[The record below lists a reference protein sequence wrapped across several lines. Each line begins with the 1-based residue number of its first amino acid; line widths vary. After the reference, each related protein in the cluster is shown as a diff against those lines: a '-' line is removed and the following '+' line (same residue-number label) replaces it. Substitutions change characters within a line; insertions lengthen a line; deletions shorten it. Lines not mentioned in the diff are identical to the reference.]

1 MSSLAR
7 PFGLVESG
15 ECEHPS
21 PCDEP
26 AAGCVPDAGSI
37 AGKALCAF
45 HLALWADTRGDQ
57 ETLAQLDLEDEVAT
71 DRWLSLQDAPPEIK
85 RQVRY
90 ERLGVDHHG
99 LAHYYIPGRG
109 DDDHERVITIDRGL
123 ELVDG
128 YHVPPHV
135 GLEGW
140 IEHVDERRC
149 WIELDE
155 AFRSEGGES
164 A

>member
-7 PFGLVESG
+7 SFGPIESG

-21 PCDEP
+21 PCEEE
-26 AAGCVPDAGSI
+26 AVGCVPDDASI
-37 AGKALCAF
+37 AGKTLCPF
-45 HLALWADTRGDQ
+45 HLALWADTRGDR
-57 ETLAQLDLEDEVAT
+57 EKIVQLGLDEEIAT
-71 DRWLSLQDAPPEIK
+71 DRFLALEEAPPEIH

-90 ERLGVDHHG
+90 RRIGVDHRG
-99 LAHYYIPGRG
+99 LGHYYIPGRVDG
-109 DDDHERVITIDRGL
+109 DHDRVITVDARL
-123 ELVDG
+123 DLVDG
-128 YHVPPHV
+128 FDVPPHV

-155 AFRSEGGES
+155 AFRSEGGAS